1 MVRLAPKTH
10 SALFLALATGA
21 GALLF
26 TGFAY
31 PLQSMEVLQQPA
43 YNRLRQRT
51 DKIFVITDSDIAP
64 PYDLNRQKA
73 FRVLQIHQDYK
84 YQKIALLVTSLMF
97 SSVAMLMA
105 DRAVLY
111 QRIDQEI
118 RRRALEG
125 EDETPLPKPVPKL
138 ADKSQIFSQIRQR
151 WQTLSEAQKQQ
162 FRSEIK
168 ALSDMVENHEPV
180 IPMEKQEM
188 NSKFITASYRLEQG
202 EELDTVV
209 ANLWNVEPGSEKHGY
224 IRQELTQW
232 LNQ

>member
-1 MVRLAPKTH
+1 MVSLAPKTH
-10 SALFLALATGA
+10 SALFLTLATGA

-31 PLQSMEVLQQPA
+31 PLQSMEVLQQPE

-97 SSVAMLMA
+97 SSIAMLMA

-118 RRRALEG
+118 RRRALES
-125 EDETPLPKPVPKL
+125 EDETPPPKPVPKL

-162 FRSEIK
+162 FRAEIK
-168 ALSDMVENHEPV
+168 ALCDMVENHEPV
-180 IPMEKQEM
+180 ISMEKQEITG
-188 NSKFITASYRLEQG
+188 KFITASYRLEQG

-209 ANLWNVEPGSEKHGY
+209 ANLWSVEPGSEKHGY
-224 IRQELTQW
+224 IKQELTQW

>member
-10 SALFLALATGA
+10 SAVFLALATGA

-31 PLQSMEVLQQPA
+31 PLQSVEVLQQPE
-43 YNRLRQRT
+43 YNRLRQRA

-111 QRIDQEI
+111 QKIDQEI
-118 RRRALEG
+118 RRRVLED
-125 EDETPLPKPVPKL
+125 EDETPPPKPLPKL
-138 ADKSQIFSQIRQR
+138 ADKAQIFSQMRQR
-151 WQTLSEAQKQQ
+151 WQTLSETQKQQ
-162 FRSEIK
+162 FRAEVK
-168 ALSDMVENHEPV
+168 ALSEMVESDDT
-180 IPMEKQEM
+180 IISMEKHDITD
-188 NSKFITASYRLEQG
+188 KFITASYQLEQG
-202 EELDTVV
+202 EALDRVV
-209 ANLWNVEPGSEKHGY
+209 ANLWNVEPGSRQHGY
-224 IRQELTQW
+224 IKQELTQW

>member
-10 SALFLALATGA
+10 SALFLAIATGA

-31 PLQSMEVLQQPA
+31 PLQSMEVLQQPE
-43 YNRLRQRT
+43 YNRLRQRA

-64 PYDLNRQKA
+64 PYDLNRHKA

-97 SSVAMLMA
+97 SSIAMLMA
-105 DRAVLY
+105 DKAVLY
-111 QRIDQEI
+111 QKIDQEI
-118 RRRALEG
+118 RRRVLEG
-125 EDETPLPKPVPKL
+125 EDETLPKSLPKL
-138 ADKSQIFSQIRQR
+138 ADKAQIFSQMRQR

-162 FRSEIK
+162 FRAEVK
-168 ALSDMVENHEPV
+168 ALSEMVESHDTI
-180 IPMEKQEM
+180 IPIEKHDITD
-188 NSKFITASYRLEQG
+188 KFITASYQLEQG
-202 EELDTVV
+202 EALDTVV
-209 ANLWNVEPGSEKHGY
+209 ANLWNVEPGSHQHGY
-224 IRQELTQW
+224 IKQELTQW